1 LLLEAGVHPETVRLI
16 TGHSVRMTAHYAH
29 VQLGN
34 MPEILEKITV
44 INQPLVAISAIGS

>member
-34 MPEILEKITV
+34 MPEILEKIT
-44 INQPLVAISAIGS
+44 IRPLPPPVALADST